1 MDLTLVLGLLK
12 EGLTLWN
19 DKQATKYLDKVISLE
34 KEYYEELSKPSDER
48 SDLKLDRCL
57 LELKI
62 ISNSFIKYPNK
73 KRAE

>member
-12 EGLTLWN
+12 EGLRLWN

-57 LELKI
+57 LELRI
-62 ISNSFIKYPNK
+62 ISQSFIQYPSK